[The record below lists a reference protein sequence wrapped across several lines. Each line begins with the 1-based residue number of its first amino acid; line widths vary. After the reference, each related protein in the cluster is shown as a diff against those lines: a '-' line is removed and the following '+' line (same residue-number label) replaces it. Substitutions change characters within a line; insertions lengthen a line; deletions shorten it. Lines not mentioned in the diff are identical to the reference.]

1 MQNEAQ
7 RFLNFFSILDLTF
20 IGFEQLFLVFIPR
33 DWNAV
38 NLITIWG
45 WAVMNLYSRQQSETI
60 EKKITV
66 CHDDDEDDYS
76 LDLATYHNQKWNL
89 FPQILVDGRRG
100 DVGSITM
107 KLRVFLVQIKSVDP
121 LQQQMRPRWNRYDE
135 KLRRKSAM
143 LAVWNAGLDNSE
155 KHSLS
160 YSSYLNQRNLFW
172 ADRFRDKE
180 KYRTKKTGCSKK
192 FYFAI
197 KYRHISEYS
206 AHIKALYG

>member
-45 WAVMNLYSRQQSETI
+45 WAVMNLFSRQHYLRP
-60 EKKITV
+60 TV
-66 CHDDDEDDYS
+66 LVKSTVFHDDDVQS
-76 LDLATYHNQKWNL
+76 FWLDLATYHNQKWNL
-89 FPQILVDGRRG
+89 FPQILVDGRHG
-100 DVGSITM
+100 DVGSITI

-143 LAVWNAGLDNSE
+143 LAVWKG
-155 KHSLS
+155 
-160 YSSYLNQRNLFW
+160 
-172 ADRFRDKE
+172 
-180 KYRTKKTGCSKK
+180 
-192 FYFAI
+192 
-197 KYRHISEYS
+197 
-206 AHIKALYG
+206 